1 MFLSKKKSCKRN
13 NDSNRRGDYWKFDEV
28 SSEMRESVMKSYA
41 EKVVAH
47 DAANGKSC
55 RWGVVKELVD
65 TAAQV
70 APLLKITRD
79 NINNKVRNIWG
90 PYKQRG
96 FSPVIPYHAIGCPTL
111 SSILDL
117 SMSTSSISER
127 TSAENPLDILANQAA
142 VMFELSL
149 PNVCS
154 YEGCDAPLDLVP
166 EHCSSCLRFVC
177 QVCQQFLVGPGVN
190 TSTLLCQDCC
200 DDPSITTGQDSSAA
214 SSDDSTALPIYQST
228 IFPSKEKSSNN
239 ARSQR

>member
-79 NINNKVRNIWG
+79 DINNKVRNIWG

-117 SMSTSSISER
+117 SMSTSLISER
-127 TSAENPLDILANQAA
+127 TSAENQLYILANQAA
-142 VMFELSL
+142 LMLEPTSQCAVSMQLTL
-149 PNVCS
+149 PNQCL
-154 YEGCDAPLDLVP
+154 YKGCGAPLDLVL
-166 EHCSSCLRFVC
+166 EHCSSCLRLVHQIF
-177 QVCQQFLVGPGVN
+177 QQ
-190 TSTLLCQDCC
+190 STLFTQSR
-200 DDPSITTGQDSSAA
+200 PSLMLLA
-214 SSDDSTALPIYQST
+214 P
-228 IFPSKEKSSNN
+228 
-239 ARSQR
+239 